1 MRLREVIMTRRYG
14 MILLAFFIFSAG
26 CSGGGNFAGLDVTAF
41 GNQKELIGYYLTHR
55 EELGLSPDQIEKL
68 KTIRENYRKA
78 ASPEKADLKVAYDG
92 LADLLHEDRVN
103 LDKADQ
109 RIDEIGKGA
118 AEVGRKYVRA
128 VAEAK
133 KVLKPEQLNKAR
145 LLLEK

>member
-1 MRLREVIMTRRYG
+1 
-14 MILLAFFIFSAG
+14 MILLTLFIFSAG

-55 EELGLSPDQIEKL
+55 EELGLGPDQIEKL

-78 ASPEKADLKVAYDG
+78 AAPEEADLKVAY
-92 LADLLHEDRVN
+92 ADLSDILDEDTMN
-103 LDKADQ
+103 LDKAD
-109 RIDEIGKGA
+109 RAINEIGQGA
-118 AEVGRKYVRA
+118 AAVGRKYVRA

-133 KVLKPEQLNKAR
+133 KVLTADQLRKAR